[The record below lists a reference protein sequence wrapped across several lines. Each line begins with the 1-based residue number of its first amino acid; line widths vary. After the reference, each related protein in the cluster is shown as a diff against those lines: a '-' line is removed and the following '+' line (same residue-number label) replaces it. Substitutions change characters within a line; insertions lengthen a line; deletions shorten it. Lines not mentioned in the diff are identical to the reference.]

1 MLGDTAMLRIAD
13 RVRDDL
19 VGAGPLAPLLADPEV
34 TDVLV
39 NGARVWVDR
48 GSGLHQ
54 VAVPLGSVE
63 DVRRLAQRL
72 IASAGR
78 RLDDGSPYADARL
91 PDGTRLH
98 AVLPPVATDGP
109 YLSLRT
115 FRHRPFT
122 LDELVR
128 QGTVPRPVA
137 PLLAAVVAAR
147 LAYLVTGGTGSGKTT
162 LLNTL
167 LGMVPATE
175 RIVLVEDAA
184 ELRPGHPH
192 VVGLQAR
199 TANVEGTGVV
209 SLADLVR
216 QALRM
221 RPDRL
226 VVGEC
231 RGAEVVDLLAALNT
245 GHDGGAGTL
254 HANTPS
260 DVPARL
266 EALGMLGGLPRA
278 ALHAQ
283 VAAALQ
289 VLFQVR
295 RSDRGRVLESVC
307 LLLPEGPERMVTVVP
322 AWVRGTRA
330 RARRPCPRGAA
341 AGAWGGGAA
350 DPQRAL
356 ARIGGSGMTGET
368 MLVAALLL
376 VAAAL
381 VAWPVRSIGPADV
394 ACWRRDGGP
403 AVPIRMTPWCSG
415 SGNSVARRTG
425 RPTALAPPRPR
436 VVRPA
441 SAFESATTAG
451 ADGRRTAL
459 GWPDR
464 DVTRSPRLAGSGG
477 GGSTRPA
484 GADAPAGPSGS
495 PTPGRHRPPG
505 GGPHQLD
512 AERRPGAS
520 AATATIGVE
529 RRGRGRSG
537 RRSGAGDHRRARRP
551 GRRLS
556 GRRVRRGGGR
566 RVRDRRLPRP
576 RAHRPDR
583 QTAGYAC
590 RRCASRDR
598 RRACC
603 RWSVCSAA
611 VSGAVVG
618 GPVAAVAMAGYGT
631 LAVRA
636 VLRWRV
642 NRTRRAGPTTRA
654 GPALRPR
661 GGPPGRPARPARA
674 RRHGRRR

>member
-1 MLGDTAMLRIAD
+1 MTGRPEDSGIAARVRQRIASATTPVTPAAIVSAVRAEPAAAVLGDTAVLRIAD
-13 RVRDDL
+13 RVHDDL

-39 NGARVWVDR
+39 NGTRVWVDR
-48 GSGLHQ
+48 GSGLQQ
-54 VAVPLGSVE
+54 VAVPVGSVE
-63 DVRRLAQRL
+63 DVRRLAQRM
-72 IASAGR
+72 ISSAGR

-98 AVLPPVATDGP
+98 AVLPPVATEGP

-167 LGMVPATE
+167 LGMVPASE

-199 TANVEGTGVV
+199 TANVEGSGVV
-209 SLADLVR
+209 SLGDLVR

-231 RGAEVVDLLAALNT
+231 RGGEVVDLLAALNT

-295 RSDRGRVLESVC
+295 RGDQGRVLESVC
-307 LLLPEGPERMVTVVP
+307 LLLPEGPDRLVTVVP
-322 AWVRGTRA
+322 AWVRGGGLGLAARALGALLRA
-330 RARRPCPRGAA
+330 RG
-341 AGAWGGGAA
+341 
-350 DPQRAL
+350 
-356 ARIGGSGMTGET
+356 
-368 MLVAALLL
+368 V
-376 VAAAL
+376 
-381 VAWPVRSIGPADV
+381 
-394 ACWRRDGGP
+394 
-403 AVPIRMTPWCSG
+403 AVPPILSEPWPG
-415 SGNSVARRTG
+415 S
-425 RPTALAPPRPR
+425 
-436 VVRPA
+436 
-441 SAFESATTAG
+441 
-451 ADGRRTAL
+451 
-459 GWPDR
+459 
-464 DVTRSPRLAGSGG
+464 
-477 GGSTRPA
+477 
-484 GADAPAGPSGS
+484 
-495 PTPGRHRPPG
+495 
-505 GGPHQLD
+505 
-512 AERRPGAS
+512 
-520 AATATIGVE
+520 
-529 RRGRGRSG
+529 
-537 RRSGAGDHRRARRP
+537 
-551 GRRLS
+551 
-556 GRRVRRGGGR
+556 
-566 RVRDRRLPRP
+566 
-576 RAHRPDR
+576 
-583 QTAGYAC
+583 
-590 RRCASRDR
+590 
-598 RRACC
+598 
-603 RWSVCSAA
+603 
-611 VSGAVVG
+611 
-618 GPVAAVAMAGYGT
+618 
-631 LAVRA
+631 
-636 VLRWRV
+636 
-642 NRTRRAGPTTRA
+642 A
-654 GPALRPR
+654 GPA
-661 GGPPGRPARPARA
+661 
-674 RRHGRRR
+674 

>member
-1 MLGDTAMLRIAD
+1 MSGRPEDGTFAARVRQRIAAATDPVTPAAIVSAVRAEPTAAVLGDTAVLRIAD
-13 RVRDDL
+13 RVHDDL

-39 NGARVWVDR
+39 NGVRVWVDR
-48 GSGLHQ
+48 GAGLHQ
-54 VAVPLGSVE
+54 VAVPVGSVE

-98 AVLPPVATDGP
+98 AVLPPVATEGP

-167 LGMVPATE
+167 LGLVPATE

-184 ELRPGHPH
+184 ELQPGHPH

-209 SLADLVR
+209 SLGDLVR

-266 EALGMLGGLPRA
+266 EALGMLGGLPRS

-283 VAAALQ
+283 VVAALQ
-289 VLFQVR
+289 VLLQVR
-295 RSDRGRVLESVC
+295 RGDRGRVLESIC
-307 LLLPEGPERMVTVVP
+307 LLLPEGPERLATVVP
-322 AWVRGTRA
+322 AW
-330 RARRPCPRGAA
+330 
-341 AGAWGGGAA
+341 
-350 DPQRAL
+350 
-356 ARIGGSGMTGET
+356 I
-368 MLVAALLL
+368 
-376 VAAAL
+376 
-381 VAWPVRSIGPADV
+381 
-394 ACWRRDGGP
+394 
-403 AVPIRMTPWCSG
+403 
-415 SGNSVARRTG
+415 
-425 RPTALAPPRPR
+425 
-436 VVRPA
+436 
-441 SAFESATTAG
+441 
-451 ADGRRTAL
+451 
-459 GWPDR
+459 
-464 DVTRSPRLAGSGG
+464 
-477 GGSTRPA
+477 
-484 GADAPAGPSGS
+484 
-495 PTPGRHRPPG
+495 
-505 GGPHQLD
+505 
-512 AERRPGAS
+512 
-520 AATATIGVE
+520 
-529 RRGRGRSG
+529 RGRGLG
-537 RRSGAGDHRRARRP
+537 LAARTF
-551 GRRLS
+551 GTLL
-556 GRRVRRGGGR
+556 
-566 RVRDRRLPRP
+566 RDR
-576 RAHRPDR
+576 
-583 QTAGYAC
+583 G
-590 RRCASRDR
+590 
-598 RRACC
+598 
-603 RWSVCSAA
+603 VA
-611 VSGAVVG
+611 V
-618 GPVAAVAMAGYGT
+618 PPI
-631 LAVRA
+631 
-636 VLRWRV
+636 LREPWP
-642 NRTRRAGPTTRA
+642 GSA
-654 GPALRPR
+654 GPA
-661 GGPPGRPARPARA
+661 
-674 RRHGRRR
+674 

>member
-1 MLGDTAMLRIAD
+1 MTGRPEDGDLAVRVRQRIAGATTPVTPAAIVAAVRAEPAAAVLGDTAVLRIAD
-13 RVRDDL
+13 RVHDDL

-54 VAVPLGSVE
+54 VAIPMGSVE

-72 IASAGR
+72 VASAGR

-98 AVLPPVATDGP
+98 AVLPPVATEGP

-137 PLLAAVVAAR
+137 PLLAAIVAAR

-167 LGMVPATE
+167 LGLVPGTE

-184 ELRPGHPH
+184 ELQPGHPH

-231 RGAEVVDLLAALNT
+231 RGGEVVDLLAALNT

-283 VAAALQ
+283 VVAALQ

-295 RSDRGRVLESVC
+295 RGDRGRVLESIC
-307 LLLPEGPERMVTVVP
+307 LLLPEGPERLVTVVP
-322 AWVRGTRA
+322 AWVRGRGLGMAA
-330 RARRPCPRGAA
+330 RALG
-341 AGAWGGGAA
+341 
-350 DPQRAL
+350 
-356 ARIGGSGMTGET
+356 
-368 MLVAALLL
+368 ALL
-376 VAAAL
+376 
-381 VAWPVRSIGPADV
+381 
-394 ACWRRDGGP
+394 RDRGV
-403 AVPIRMTPWCSG
+403 AVPPILSEPWPG
-415 SGNSVARRTG
+415 S
-425 RPTALAPPRPR
+425 
-436 VVRPA
+436 
-441 SAFESATTAG
+441 
-451 ADGRRTAL
+451 
-459 GWPDR
+459 
-464 DVTRSPRLAGSGG
+464 
-477 GGSTRPA
+477 
-484 GADAPAGPSGS
+484 
-495 PTPGRHRPPG
+495 
-505 GGPHQLD
+505 
-512 AERRPGAS
+512 
-520 AATATIGVE
+520 
-529 RRGRGRSG
+529 
-537 RRSGAGDHRRARRP
+537 
-551 GRRLS
+551 
-556 GRRVRRGGGR
+556 
-566 RVRDRRLPRP
+566 
-576 RAHRPDR
+576 
-583 QTAGYAC
+583 
-590 RRCASRDR
+590 
-598 RRACC
+598 
-603 RWSVCSAA
+603 
-611 VSGAVVG
+611 
-618 GPVAAVAMAGYGT
+618 
-631 LAVRA
+631 
-636 VLRWRV
+636 
-642 NRTRRAGPTTRA
+642 A
-654 GPALRPR
+654 GPA
-661 GGPPGRPARPARA
+661 
-674 RRHGRRR
+674 

>member
-1 MLGDTAMLRIAD
+1 MTAGPEDGTLAARVRQRIAAATTPVTAAAIVSAVRAEPAAAVLGDTAMLRIAD

-54 VAVPLGSVE
+54 VAVPVGSVE

-98 AVLPPVATDGP
+98 AVLPPVATEGP

-122 LDELVR
+122 LDELIR
-128 QGTVPRPVA
+128 QGTVPRPLA
-137 PLLAAVVAAR
+137 PLLAAVVEAR

-231 RGAEVVDLLAALNT
+231 RGGEVVDLLAALNT

-295 RSDRGRVLESVC
+295 RGDRGRVLESVC

-322 AWVRGTRA
+322 AWVRGSGLGIAA
-330 RARRPCPRGAA
+330 RALGAMLRERGVTVPPILSEP
-341 AGAWGGGAA
+341 W
-350 DPQRAL
+350 P
-356 ARIGGSGMTGET
+356 GS
-368 MLVAALLL
+368 
-376 VAAAL
+376 
-381 VAWPVRSIGPADV
+381 
-394 ACWRRDGGP
+394 
-403 AVPIRMTPWCSG
+403 
-415 SGNSVARRTG
+415 
-425 RPTALAPPRPR
+425 
-436 VVRPA
+436 
-441 SAFESATTAG
+441 
-451 ADGRRTAL
+451 
-459 GWPDR
+459 
-464 DVTRSPRLAGSGG
+464 
-477 GGSTRPA
+477 
-484 GADAPAGPSGS
+484 
-495 PTPGRHRPPG
+495 
-505 GGPHQLD
+505 
-512 AERRPGAS
+512 
-520 AATATIGVE
+520 
-529 RRGRGRSG
+529 
-537 RRSGAGDHRRARRP
+537 
-551 GRRLS
+551 
-556 GRRVRRGGGR
+556 
-566 RVRDRRLPRP
+566 
-576 RAHRPDR
+576 
-583 QTAGYAC
+583 
-590 RRCASRDR
+590 
-598 RRACC
+598 
-603 RWSVCSAA
+603 
-611 VSGAVVG
+611 
-618 GPVAAVAMAGYGT
+618 
-631 LAVRA
+631 
-636 VLRWRV
+636 
-642 NRTRRAGPTTRA
+642 A
-654 GPALRPR
+654 GPA
-661 GGPPGRPARPARA
+661 
-674 RRHGRRR
+674 